1 VRDSN
6 ERIYRIIGT
15 WFNISDRK
23 QIEEELRESALREQ
37 AVAHV
42 LQKMRQTL
50 DIDTIFSATT
60 EELRG
65 VLNCDLRFAAALR
78 YRVAIYRFNPDWS
91 GKFVAESLAN
101 GWVTLIIEQK
111 NYPYLTTEAL
121 EDKNCIIK
129 IQGFD
134 NDSVQDSYLQNN
146 KGGVYSQGTSY
157 RVIEDIYSAGF
168 TPCYIN
174 LLEQFQ
180 ARAYIIVPIFCGS
193 KLWGLLATY
202 QISGSRSWSEAEI
215 SVVVQIGTQ
224 LGIALQQAQLLQQT
238 QQQA

>member
-1 VRDSN
+1 MGLKWISPLSNEQKQHSKKAEQFLRSIYEGIETAVFMVDVLEDGRFRYVGINPAHERMSGILSSEVSGKTPEEVLTPEMAQVVYEHYRACIEAGERITYEECLVIKGRETWWITNLTPVRDSN

-15 WFNISDRK
+15 CFNISDRK

-91 GKFVAESLAN
+91 GKFVAESVAN
-101 GWVTLIIEQK
+101 GLGNSDYRTEQ
-111 NYPYLTTEAL
+111 
-121 EDKNCIIK
+121 
-129 IQGFD
+129 
-134 NDSVQDSYLQNN
+134 
-146 KGGVYSQGTSY
+146 
-157 RVIEDIYSAGF
+157 
-168 TPCYIN
+168 
-174 LLEQFQ
+174 
-180 ARAYIIVPIFCGS
+180 
-193 KLWGLLATY
+193 
-202 QISGSRSWSEAEI
+202 
-215 SVVVQIGTQ
+215 
-224 LGIALQQAQLLQQT
+224 
-238 QQQA
+238 